1 MKSIKLAGITALLLA
16 ASVAAQAQQ
25 GSYSKTFNWSA
36 TESVRGSTVD
46 CETIAENPFTNCGF
60 ENGDFTGWVATDLT
74 QPFRALTVQM
84 MGAPPPPMPP
94 GPPPPPPPPPPP
106 RGGVPLLDM
115 ISPTQGAYAV
125 ASGFDGNGPGVI
137 EVAQDVSLPAS
148 ITAVTF
154 DYRAAYSIG
163 GTLPREFRVEV
174 QPMGGGT
181 AMASDVILTA
191 MPNSDL
197 ADSTPLS
204 GSVDVSAFAGQDVR
218 IAFVLDVPE
227 PFTGP
232 ALFQLDNIGAEIT
245 PIPDIQVMPAMADF
259 GNVAVGST
267 SMAQT
272 ITVHSN
278 GSADLM
284 VMDISA
290 ATGPFSL
297 SGGTCAT
304 APFSLPAGDNCTL
317 DYTFAPGGTMAYN
330 QTITITSDADSGNAT
345 FDLLGQG
352 VAPDLAL
359 SVNQLDFGMV
369 NVDTVSAAMSVMV
382 SNNGNADLMVNSS
395 AIAGTEFMLA
405 GGSCP
410 TAPFTLAAAENCTLD
425 ISFNPTT
432 IGMANDTLTLTSN
445 AASSPDQV
453 ALMGEGV
460 QADIVLGNLDI
471 DFGSAGI
478 EAGASLFVS
487 VTNNGSADLII
498 SDIIQP
504 TANFTVLEGDCGPL
518 PITIVPAASCSLEVV
533 FQPTGAG
540 EFTDSFSLVSNAANS
555 PTVVPVRGF
564 AFATQAVPAMSGLG
578 FAIMALMLFA
588 LAAWQMRRAQQQ

>member
-25 GSYSKTFNWSA
+25 GSYSSALQFDASKTNP
-36 TESVRGSTVD
+36 RGSTVD
-46 CETIAENPFTNCGF
+46 CETIVNNPFTNCGF
-60 ENGDFTGWVATDLT
+60 ETGDFTDWATTDLT
-74 QPFRALTVQM
+74 MPFGPLAVLM
-84 MGAPPPPMPP
+84 M

-106 RGGVPLLDM
+106 RGGGGGT
-115 ISPTQGAYAV
+115 IIPTQGSYA
-125 ASGFDGNGPGVI
+125 AFSGFDGNGPGII
-137 EVAQDVSLPAS
+137 EIAQDVSFPNGT
-148 ITAVTF
+148 TAVTF
-154 DYRAAYSIG
+154 DYSANVSLFAG
-163 GTLPREFRVEV
+163 MPREFRVEI
-174 QPMGGGT
+174 QPSGGGA
-181 AMASDVILTA
+181 AMATQSILVVNPGNVDTG
-191 MPNSDL
+191 
-197 ADSTPLS
+197 PLS
-204 GSVDVSAFAGQDVR
+204 ETVDVAAFAGQDVR
-218 IAFVLDVPE
+218 VAFVLDVPE
-227 PFTGP
+227 NFTGP
-232 ALFQLDNIGAEIT
+232 GFFQLDNIGAEIT

-267 SMAQT
+267 SMAQA

-317 DYTFAPGGTMAYN
+317 EYTFAPGGTMAYN
-330 QTITITSDADSGNAT
+330 QTITITSDADSGDAT

-369 NVDTVSAAMSVMV
+369 GVDTASAAMSLMV
-382 SNNGNADLMVNSS
+382 SNNGNADLMVNST
-395 AIAGTEFMLA
+395 AIGGTEFMLA
-405 GGSCP
+405 GGTCP

-460 QADIVLGNLDI
+460 QADIVLGDLDI

-518 PITIVPAASCSLEVV
+518 PITIVPAGSCNLEVV

-540 EFTDSFSLVSNAANS
+540 EFNDSFSLVSNAANS

-564 AFATQAVPAMSGLG
+564 AFATQAVPALSGFGL
-578 FAIMALMLFA
+578 AAMALLLLG
-588 LAAWQMRRAQQQ
+588 LAGFQMRRQQA

>member
-25 GSYSKTFNWSA
+25 GSYSSALQFDTSKTNP
-36 TESVRGSTVD
+36 RGTTVD
-46 CETIAENPFTNCGF
+46 CETIVDNPFSNCGF
-60 ENGDFTGWVATDLT
+60 ETGDFTDWVTIDLT
-74 QPFRALTVQM
+74 MPFGPLAVLM
-84 MGAPPPPMPP
+84 M

-106 RGGVPLLDM
+106 RGIGGGGGT
-115 ISPTQGAYAV
+115 IIPTQGNYA
-125 ASGFDGNGPGVI
+125 AFSGFDGNGPGII
-137 EVAQDVSLPAS
+137 EIAQDVSFPNG

-154 DYRAAYSIG
+154 DYSANVSIFG
-163 GTLPREFRVEV
+163 GMPREFRVEI
-174 QPMGGGT
+174 QPSGGGA
-181 AMASDVILTA
+181 AMATQSILVVNPGNVDTG
-191 MPNSDL
+191 
-197 ADSTPLS
+197 PLS
-204 GSVDVSAFAGQDVR
+204 EMVDVTAFAGQDVR
-218 IAFVLDVPE
+218 VAFVLDVPE
-227 PFTGP
+227 NFTGP
-232 ALFQLDNIGAEIT
+232 GFFQLDNIGAEIT

-278 GSADLM
+278 GNADLM

-460 QADIVLGNLDI
+460 QADIVLGDLDI

-588 LAAWQMRRAQQQ
+588 LAAWQMRRTQQQ